1 MKQHVQA
8 LLLGAGQVKL
18 DSTVVVLARYLLQV
32 RICADSVHV
41 DLQVD
46 LPIGISCMNQ
56 LLACAENPSAL
67 KYTLPVQ
74 KYFDRFFSQRALL

>member
-32 RICADSVHV
+32 RICADIVHV

-46 LPIGISCMNQ
+46 LPIGISCVNQ
-56 LLACAENPSAL
+56 WHE
-67 KYTLPVQ
+67 
-74 KYFDRFFSQRALL
+74 